1 MAAALRTPRRRQE
14 VNAQALAPRN
24 VNART
29 EPETGSHTNVIV
41 ADPQGPFREGV
52 RASLGYGF
60 AVVGQAASVA
70 ELAHVSATT
79 DATLVLVDQT
89 LPGGGL
95 AAALHVVPPAAKVV
109 VFAND
114 ANDDQAIEALRLGVS
129 GYLLKDIPSSRLAS
143 TLRAVMDGEP
153 ALDASLIRALMN
165 EIARPDRA
173 AQLSV
178 TGGTRVLLTSREKEV
193 ALLLRDGRST
203 SAIAAEL
210 AISAVTVRRHISDL
224 MRKLRVGTRA
234 AVIELLAG

>member
-1 MAAALRTPRRRQE
+1 LAALRTPRQRQQ
-14 VNAQALAPRN
+14 VTLRGLAAVGDSNGR
-24 VNART
+24 A
-29 EPETGSHTNVIV
+29 EPENGSRIDVIV

-70 ELAHVSATT
+70 ELTHVSATT
-79 DATLVLVDQT
+79 EATLVLVDHA

-95 AAALHVVPPAAKVV
+95 AAALGVVSPTAKIV

-114 ANDDQAIEALRLGVS
+114 ANYDQAIEALRLGVS
-129 GYLLKDIPSSRLAS
+129 GYLLKDIASSRLAS

-165 EIARPDRA
+165 EIARPDGA

-193 ALLLRDGRST
+193 ALLLRDGCST

>member
-1 MAAALRTPRRRQE
+1 LRGLAAVGESNGRA
-14 VNAQALAPRN
+14 
-24 VNART
+24 
-29 EPETGSHTNVIV
+29 EPENGSRIDVIV

-79 DATLVLVDQT
+79 DATLVLVDQA

-95 AAALHVVPPAAKVV
+95 AAALDVVPPLAKVV
-109 VFAND
+109 VFASEKND
-114 ANDDQAIEALRLGVS
+114 EQAIEALRLGVS
-129 GYLLKDIPSSRLAS
+129 GYLLKDIRTSRLPG

-153 ALDASLIRALMN
+153 ALEPSLIRALMN
-165 EIARPDRA
+165 EIAQTDGA
-173 AQLSV
+173 GQLPLA
-178 TGGTRVLLTSREKEV
+178 GGTRVLLTSREKEV

-234 AVIELLAG
+234 AVIELLVG

>member
-1 MAAALRTPRRRQE
+1 LAALRTPRQRQQ
-14 VNAQALAPRN
+14 VTLRGLAAVGDSNGR
-24 VNART
+24 A
-29 EPETGSHTNVIV
+29 EPENGSRIDVIV

-79 DATLVLVDQT
+79 EATLVLVDHA

-95 AAALHVVPPAAKVV
+95 AAALDVVSPLAKVV
-109 VFAND
+109 VFANE
-114 ANDDQAIEALRLGVS
+114 ANDEKAIEALRLGVS
-129 GYLLKDIPSSRLAS
+129 GYLLKDIRTSRLAS

-165 EIARPDRA
+165 EIAQPDGA
-173 AQLSV
+173 AQIPLA
-178 TGGTRVLLTSREKEV
+178 GGTRVLLTSREKEV
-193 ALLLRDGRST
+193 ALLLREGRST
-203 SAIAAEL
+203 SAIADEL

>member
-1 MAAALRTPRRRQE
+1 M
-14 VNAQALAPRN
+14 
-24 VNART
+24 
-29 EPETGSHTNVIV
+29 
-41 ADPQGPFREGV
+41 
-52 RASLGYGF
+52 
-60 AVVGQAASVA
+60 
-70 ELAHVSATT
+70 
-79 DATLVLVDQT
+79 
-89 LPGGGL
+89 
-95 AAALHVVPPAAKVV
+95 
-109 VFAND
+109 FAND

-129 GYLLKDIPSSRLAS
+129 GYLLKDIPSGRLAS

-153 ALDASLIRALMN
+153 ALDASLIRALMD

-234 AVIELLAG
+234 AAIELLAG